1 MTGGIASGPGRPAG
15 ETVELDGLTSR
26 QAHIVEVILASVSRR
41 GYPPSMREIGAAVG
55 LTSTSSV
62 AHQVGA
68 LQRKGVLEQDPQ
80 RARTYRVRASWLRG
94 RSTAAVSHG
103 PVDQLDMGEWERPEI
118 ARPAFVPVVGR
129 IAAGVP
135 ILAEEVVSDVFPLPR
150 SLVGEGDLFA
160 LEVSGD
166 SMTGAAICDGDW
178 VTVRRQQSADNGSIV
193 AAMIDGEA
201 TVKRLRQQNGRMW
214 LLPENPS
221 YAPIEGDRAAILGKV
236 VAVIRSL

>member
-1 MTGGIASGPGRPAG
+1 MASLQAPEDPPG
-15 ETVELDGLTSR
+15 ETVGPDGLTSR
-26 QAHIVEVILASVSRR
+26 QAHIVKVILDSVSRR

-94 RSTAAVSHG
+94 RTASAAMQES
-103 PVDQLDMGEWERPEI
+103 VDLVEWERPEMT
-118 ARPAFVPVVGR
+118 RPAFVPVVGR
-129 IAAGVP
+129 IAAGAP
-135 ILAEEVVSDVFPLPR
+135 ILAEEVVEDVFPLPR
-150 SLVGEGDLFA
+150 SLVGSGDLFA

-178 VTVRRQQSADNGSIV
+178 VTVRRQQSADHGSIV

-201 TVKRLRQQNGRMW
+201 TVKRLHRANGRVW

-236 VAVIRSL
+236 VAVLRAL